1 MKDFTLKINGK
12 EIFFD
17 DIKDVFEL
25 VSVIYG
31 ECDVVF
37 ADNRIKDVEPV
48 RIQCKDDLI
57 ELADEYQDELEGLF

>member
-25 VSVIYG
+25 ISVIYG

-37 ADNRIKDVEPV
+37 ADNRIEDVEPV